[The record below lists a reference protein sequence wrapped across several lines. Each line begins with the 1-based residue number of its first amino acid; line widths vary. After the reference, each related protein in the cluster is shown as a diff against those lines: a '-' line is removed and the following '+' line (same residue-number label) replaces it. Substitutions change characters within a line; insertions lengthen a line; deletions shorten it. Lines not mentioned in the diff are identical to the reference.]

1 MGTPT
6 PSTWHLK
13 TRQTVVCKMQEL
25 QNSLSAQNQ
34 AKLSDNALHH
44 LASQTGICSCSLSS
58 TLLRLDGCCM
68 LRHSSLHGHNLFHH
82 AVSGKHGLMTQIY
95 MLIVTQAIWKGP
107 SHACAQD
114 RPDCDDTSQSNFALQ
129 HVVQCSAHEH
139 NPWHRTHTAREAGQ
153 STTGMTKHC

>member
-1 MGTPT
+1 
-6 PSTWHLK
+6 
-13 TRQTVVCKMQEL
+13 MQEL

-68 LRHSSLHGHNLFHH
+68 LRHSSLHGHNLIHH

-114 RPDCDDTSQSNFALQ
+114 RPDCGAMAKLSDTPSAYVKQ
-129 HVVQCSAHEH
+129 HIMLHS
-139 NPWHRTHTAREAGQ
+139 RLIG
-153 STTGMTKHC
+153 